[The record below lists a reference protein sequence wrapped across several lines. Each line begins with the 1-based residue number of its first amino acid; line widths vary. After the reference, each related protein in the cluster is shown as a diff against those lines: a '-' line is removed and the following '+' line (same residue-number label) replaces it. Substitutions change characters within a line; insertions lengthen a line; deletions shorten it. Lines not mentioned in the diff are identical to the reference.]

1 MLSSFSHVWLFVTLW
16 TKAHQ
21 APPSMGF
28 SRQENCSRLPSPPPG
43 DLPNPGI
50 EPVSL
55 TSLAL
60 AGGLFTTSSTWKA
73 LHECLEKHLWSR
85 VFPRWVLREPGC
97 VDVSGRRWHSLDFLF
112 SSWLPAFLHALLHP
126 LHTGQTSQNLTWFC
140 ICEEGI
146 DVYLLV
152 SISNHWLPS
161 RRQTSVLTSLP
172 QFWPAGIRNHLESG
186 FTFPF

>member
-50 EPVSL
+50 KPVSL
-55 TSLAL
+55 TSLAF

-112 SSWLPAFLHALLHP
+112 SSWLILFNIFSWACHMYILLDEIYVEIFCPWLFH
-126 LHTGQTSQNLTWFC
+126 GFFEAWEFFIIIENLRVLIIETWEFFMNLR
-140 ICEEGI
+140 
-146 DVYLLV
+146 YK
-152 SISNHWLPS
+152 SP
-161 RRQTSVLTSLP
+161 
-172 QFWPAGIRNHLESG
+172 IR
-186 FTFPF
+186 